1 MKTRILLAEDD
12 PNLGQLVHEFLQAK
26 GYEVTLCTDGEAAA
40 EAFIRGDYHLCVLD
54 VMMPKLDGFS
64 LIKKLQAHNP
74 NIPVIYTTALGKLQ
88 DKTKGFKLG
97 ADDYLPKPFSI
108 EELILRIEAVLKRV
122 KEAPAVINNTGSE
135 DYQLGK
141 LVFNYTRRTI
151 RGGQE
156 ERKLSSKESEL
167 LRLLCRQPGR
177 LLEREVALTAVWGK
191 SNYYTSRSMDVYIT
205 KLRKYLR
212 EDPNVEI
219 VNVHGEGYKL
229 MLH

>member
-12 PNLGQLVHEFLQAK
+12 PNLGQLVQEFLQARN
-26 GYEVTLCTDGEAAA
+26 YDVTLCVDGEQ
-40 EAFIRGDYHLCVLD
+40 AFQAFVQQEYHICILD
-54 VMMPKLDGFS
+54 VMMPKMDGFA
-64 LIKKLQAHNP
+64 LIKKLQQHTP
-74 NIPVIYTTALGKLQ
+74 GIPVIYTTALGKLQ

-108 EELILRIEAVLKRV
+108 EELILRIEAVLKRTR
-122 KEAPAVINNTGSE
+122 EMAVQRTHTGVE
-135 DYQLGK
+135 QYTLGK
-141 LVFNYTRRTI
+141 LTFDYTRRLVMS
-151 RGGQE
+151 GAE

-167 LRLLCRQPGR
+167 LRMLCRQPGQ

-212 EDPNVEI
+212 DDPNVEI

>member
-26 GYEVTLCTDGEAAA
+26 GYDVTLCVDGEQAA
-40 EAFIRGDYHLCVLD
+40 EAFVKAEYHLCVLD

-108 EELILRIEAVLKRV
+108 EELILRIEAILKRT
-122 KEAPAVINNTGSE
+122 KESPAIVTHTGTE
-135 DYQLGK
+135 EYPLGK
-141 LVFNYTRRTI
+141 LRFDYTKRVVT
-151 RGGQE
+151 GGQDV
-156 ERKLSSKESEL
+156 RKLSSKESEL

-177 LLEREVALTAVWGK
+177 LMEREVALTAVWGK

-205 KLRKYLR
+205 KLRKYLKD
-212 EDPNVEI
+212 DPNVEI